1 MSPLSHRVIT
11 SSLIR
16 FRADGNHVAMPLMK
30 ENYLQRACTPG
41 TIIIAESC
49 AVSHDRGGISYGSA
63 VFGEEKVAAW
73 RDIVDAV
80 HAKGCYIR
88 IAGRGRFTV
97 KGRPQ
102 RRRGAPSRA
111 NAAVPEETTLR
122 DIQHTADSSAQAARN
137 ARRAGFDGIEIY

>member
-73 RDIVDAV
+73 RDIRLWPS
-80 HAKGCYIR
+80 R